1 MQLAL
6 YWCTSP
12 KSYTALWVGDSTGNL
27 APGPGAVSYHPV
39 SLTSVPGK
47 IMVQIILEDTSK
59 HTEEAEVLKTAQHK
73 LQLLQGKQY
82 QTHLVALD
90 EGMTALV
97 DKG

>member
-59 HTEEAEVLKTAQHK
+59 HIEEAEVLDSPTRAAASP
-73 LQLLQGKQY
+73 G
-82 QTHLVALD
+82 QTVPDSSSGL
-90 EGMTALV
+90 G
-97 DKG
+97 